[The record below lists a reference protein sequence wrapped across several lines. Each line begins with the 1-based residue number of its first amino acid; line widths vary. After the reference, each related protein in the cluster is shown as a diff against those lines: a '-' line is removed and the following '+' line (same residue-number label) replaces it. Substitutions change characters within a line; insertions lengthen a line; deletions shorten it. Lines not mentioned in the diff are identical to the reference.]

1 MKKIAAYLLIPI
13 VIITG
18 CSTLKDFANIQQPT
32 VDFNRVSVQSFTFN
46 GVNLLFDF
54 EVHNPNQVGVDAE
67 EYSYEFF
74 INDNSFISGR
84 QEENLRIERRSSSFV
99 QIPVSLN
106 FSEIYDTVTDLA
118 GRDSLSYR
126 IDSEVLF
133 DIPGL
138 GEKMVPVSA
147 AGGLPIPKL
156 PKIEFGEIEIKN
168 LSLSGAE
175 LELGIR
181 IFNPNSFG
189 LSLSK
194 LDYLLNVNGREWL
207 DSQIVDSIR
216 IGALEEQL
224 VRIPIR
230 LNAEQMGSVL
240 LEMMRGSSSELQY
253 NLSGSADVAAE
264 IEEFDVSG
272 TLPFDVSGRYIT
284 N

>member
-1 MKKIAAYLLIPI
+1 MKKIVAFLLITFI
-13 VIITG
+13 FIAG

-32 VDFNRVSVQSFTFN
+32 VDFNRVSVQSFSFN

-54 EVHNPNQVGVDAE
+54 EVNNPNQVGVDAE

-84 QEENLRIERRSSSFV
+84 QEENLRIERGSSSFV

-106 FSEIYDTVTDLA
+106 FSDIYNTITDLA

-126 IDSEVLF
+126 IASEIQF

-138 GEKMVPVSA
+138 GTRMVPVST
-147 AGGLPIPKL
+147 AGGLPIPKF
-156 PKIEFGEIEIKN
+156 PKIEFGGIEVNNIT
-168 LSLSGAE
+168 LSGAD
-175 LELGIR
+175 LELGIKV
-181 IFNPNSFG
+181 FNPNSFG

-194 LDYLLNVNGREWL
+194 VDYLLNVNGREWL
-207 DSQIVDSIR
+207 DASIVENVR
-216 IGALEEQL
+216 VGALEENV

-230 LNAEQMGSVL
+230 LDAAQMGSIL
-240 LEMMRGSSSELQY
+240 RELMSGSSELQY
-253 NLSGSADVAAE
+253 DLSGSADISADL
-264 IEEFDVSG
+264 EEFEVNG
-272 TLPFDVSGRYIT
+272 TLPFDLSGTYIT